1 MLIIYILIAL
11 FISFLCSILEAV
23 LLSIND
29 TYIALLELKKPRR
42 GKRLRQL
49 KKQINQPLA
58 AILTLNTIAH
68 TVGAAGAGA
77 EAASIFGNAYIG
89 VISAILTLLI
99 LVFSEIIPKTL
110 GAHYWQKLAPATGLT
125 LKYLVIALYP
135 FVKLSN
141 WLTNKLTNKPNPEGF
156 SREEFAALA
165 DISSHNGTLDIHE
178 SNVVKNLL
186 LLPRTSVKDA
196 MTPRTVMFSL
206 PGSMTVEEY
215 FFKHSQLAFTRIPIY
230 KHTVD
235 EPSHYVFRSDL
246 LLAKARD
253 NGQKSLDNYGF
264 ELPTIPSGTTL
275 DLAFHGLTKNRVHMM
290 LAVDEYGTTQG
301 IITLEDVI
309 ETMLGLEIVDE
320 KDRLVDMQKE
330 ARRLWKRRA
339 KEKGLNLKL

>member
-1 MLIIYILIAL
+1 MYIFLAL
-11 FISFLCSILEAV
+11 FVSFLCSILEAV

-42 GKRLRQL
+42 GKRLRLL

-77 EAASIFGNAYIG
+77 QAASVFGNAYIG
-89 VISAILTLLI
+89 AISAILTLLI

-110 GAHYWQKLAPATGLT
+110 GAHYWQRLAPVTGFT
-125 LKYLVIALYP
+125 LEYLVIALYP

-141 WLTNKLTNKPNPEGF
+141 WLTDKLTNKAKPEGF
-156 SREEFAALA
+156 SREEFSALA
-165 DISSHNGTLDIHE
+165 DISTQYGTLDPHE
-178 SNVVKNLL
+178 STVVKNLL
-186 LLPRTSVKDA
+186 LLPHTSVKDA
-196 MTPRTVMFSL
+196 MTPRTVIFSL
-206 PGSMTVEEY
+206 PESMTVDVY
-215 FFKHSQLAFTRIPIY
+215 FFKHSHLAFTRIPIY
-230 KHTVD
+230 KQTAD

-253 NGQKSLDNYGF
+253 NGQKTLNNYGF
-264 ELPTIPSGTTL
+264 ELPTIPSGTSL
-275 DLAFHGLTKNRVHMM
+275 DLAFHEFTQKRTHMM
-290 LAVDEYGTTQG
+290 LAIDEYGTTQG

-320 KDRLVDMQKE
+320 KDHSVDMQQE

-339 KEKGLNLKL
+339 KEKGLDV